1 MADEKSVQNFG
12 FVITKGPVESGL
24 AHNLLRVAEAAQKE
38 GKTVDICLM
47 SDGAWL
53 AKKGQKNPAHE
64 TLLRLMEGGAGV
76 SVCRE
81 HLRAS
86 GISEEET
93 VDGLDLAGRT
103 FKVLVTKVMEE
114 WDRAVVV

>member
-1 MADEKSVQNFG
+1 MADETNAQCFG
-12 FVITKGPVESGL
+12 FVITKGPAESGL
-24 AHNLLRVAEAAQKE
+24 AHNLLSVAEAAVKE
-38 GKTVDICLM
+38 GKSVDICLM

-53 AKKGQKNPAHE
+53 AKRGQNNPAHS
-64 TLLRLMEGGAGV
+64 TLLRLLEEGAGV

-86 GISEEET
+86 GIGEEEL
-93 VDGLDLAGRT
+93 VEGLNLADKT

-114 WDRAVVV
+114 WDRVVVV